1 MEVVADWAELQI
13 MSSSIHS
20 VGERHLQASA
30 NRELGKE
37 YQDVSPWY
45 IPNSTKEAAT
55 RASIQKDPKFQNS
68 QMQGDHVHK
77 TF

>member
-1 MEVVADWAELQI
+1 MQAVADWAGLQI

-20 VGERHLQASA
+20 AGEWHLQASA
-30 NRELGKE
+30 DRELGKE
-37 YQDVSPWY
+37 YQDLSPWY
-45 IPNSTKEAAT
+45 IPNCTKETAT

>member
-1 MEVVADWAELQI
+1 MQAVADWAGLQI
-13 MSSSIHS
+13 TSSSIHS
-20 VGERHLQASA
+20 ACEWHLQASVD
-30 NRELGKE
+30 RELEKE
-37 YQDVSPWY
+37 YQDLSPWY
-45 IPNSTKEAAT
+45 TPNSTKEAAT